1 MPQNIRTYP
10 KTPSPC
16 TCMNIRRASRAV
28 TQFYDEALQPCG
40 LSIAQMSL
48 LTQLT
53 LAGAITISNLAKRM
67 RIDRTTLNRNMKPL
81 TEAGL
86 ITVSPGKDSRTR
98 QVSLTESG
106 RQSHA
111 QARTL
116 WKEAQIALDVYLGQE
131 DAARLVDLLNRLEV
145 LAP

>member
-1 MPQNIRTYP
+1 MANTVQIYP
-10 KTPSPC
+10 KIPSPC

-53 LAGAITISNLAKRM
+53 LAGSVTISELAKRM

-98 QVSLTESG
+98 QVSLTDSG
-106 RQSHA
+106 RQSHV

-116 WKEAQIALDVYLGQE
+116 WQEAQIALDVYLGQE
-131 DAARLVDLLNRLEV
+131 DAARLVDLLNRLEA